1 MGNITWD
8 MWANVH
14 DNPDQKKR
22 IESATKAACTPILLD
37 QTTCT
42 GKFKGSSG
50 NHTTALNK
58 CSCVDFNRRKL
69 PCKHMYRL
77 AMELHLLDVPFQTDP
92 SQIVEPH
99 SSSRIPLEESI
110 RVIEQLTIPQQKLLC
125 DILRQVNSTNPTCC
139 VRTTYDLQILLDSG
153 ILLPDSDISIALK
166 KYKKA
171 ELVELVNSFGIDFP
185 DYVQRKN
192 EMIDFLLENA
202 KDFLCTVP
210 LSFTTVRYNP
220 STKYGKIHMYL
231 HRKFDHEC
239 FFDPEIAEM
248 LDIPV
253 IETDLP
259 HDDVTD
265 LLIKNGY
272 YSEI

>member
-22 IESATKAACTPILLD
+22 IESAAKAACTPILLD

-77 AMELHLLDVPFQTDP
+77 AMELELLNVPFQSDA

-99 SSSRIPLEESI
+99 SSLRMSLDKSVQI
-110 RVIEQLTIPQQKLLC
+110 IEQLTISQQKMLNEAFDHLNSKQPICALLT
-125 DILRQVNSTNPTCC
+125 SP
-139 VRTTYDLQILLDSG
+139 DLQALIDSG
-153 ILLPDSDISIALK
+153 ILLLAPSAEISLS
-166 KYKKA
+166 KYKK
-171 ELVELVNSFGIDFP
+171 VELVDLTNTLNIELPATVKKKD
-185 DYVQRKN
+185 D
-192 EMIDFLLENA
+192 IATFLSNNYSDQIL
-202 KDFLCTVP
+202 DMP
-210 LSFTTVRYNP
+210 LLYTSVTYNP
-220 STKYGKIHMYL
+220 NIKYGKLHMCL
-231 HRKFDHEC
+231 NRKFQYCYSYDDNS
-239 FFDPEIAEM
+239 FFAYDTTPFA
-248 LDIPV
+248 DYIPN
-253 IETDLP
+253 
-259 HDDVTD
+259 DDVTA
-265 LLIKNGY
+265 LLFKLGY
-272 YSEI
+272 FI

>member
-1 MGNITWD
+1 MENVTWD

-14 DNPDQKKR
+14 DNPNQKKR
-22 IESATKAACTPILLD
+22 IESAAKAACTPVLLD
-37 QTTCT
+37 QESCT

-50 NHTTALNK
+50 NHTTALDH

-77 AMELHLLDVPFQTDP
+77 AMELHLLDVPFKTDP

-110 RVIEQLTIPQQKLLC
+110 KVVEQLTIPQQKLLC
-125 DILRQVNSTNPTCC
+125 DILRQINSTNPTCC
-139 VRTTYDLQILLDSG
+139 IRTTDDLYALLDSG
-153 ILLPDSDISIALK
+153 LILPDQDISIALK

-171 ELVELVNSFGIDFP
+171 ELIDLVTSFGIDFP

-202 KDFLCTVP
+202 KDFLSSAHLT
-210 LSFTTVRYNP
+210 FTNVRYNP

-231 HRKFDHEC
+231 HRKFDHES
-239 FFDPEIAEM
+239 FFDLDTGEIH
-248 LDIPV
+248 DIPV

-259 HDDVTD
+259 HDDVTE
-265 LLIKNGY
+265 LLVKNGY
-272 YSEI
+272 YS